1 MATDVEVPKKKIYSA
16 VVRRHVELM
25 GEINIKLRIMKLFF
39 QDEGMNELA
48 EYLNDEIVRLNKIF
62 GLAVKT
68 LRESYELPEE

>member
-39 QDEGMNELA
+39 RDQGMNDLA

-62 GLAVKT
+62 GLAVKM
-68 LRESYELPEE
+68 LGERYKLAEE

>member
-48 EYLNDEIVRLNKIF
+48 E
-62 GLAVKT
+62 
-68 LRESYELPEE
+68 